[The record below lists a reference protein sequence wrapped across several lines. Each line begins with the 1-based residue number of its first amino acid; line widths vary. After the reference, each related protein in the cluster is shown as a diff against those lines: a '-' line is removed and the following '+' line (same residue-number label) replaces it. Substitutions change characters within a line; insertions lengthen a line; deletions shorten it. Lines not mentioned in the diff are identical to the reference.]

1 MKSKAIVLHVRKY
14 GDDAL
19 IVDVLTE
26 KAGCVGMMVRIS
38 RSRRAAIRHSLFQPL
53 ALLELEWRERNS
65 DALVRP
71 QAVASAFP
79 YSSLPFHPHKSA
91 IALYLAE
98 FLFHA
103 VRHEPDTETLFQYVE
118 KSLQWLDACEEGF
131 ANFHLVFLLYLT
143 QFLGFRPE
151 ARTYHPNCWF
161 DLRSSVFCSSQPWH
175 PDFLKPEDAALVPKL
190 LRMKYSNMRFFRFN
204 GAERSRLLEQIEH
217 YYQLHVAGFPD
228 TGSLEIFRSLF

>member
-103 VRHEPDTETLFQYVE
+103 VRH
-118 KSLQWLDACEEGF
+118 
-131 ANFHLVFLLYLT
+131 
-143 QFLGFRPE
+143 
-151 ARTYHPNCWF
+151 
-161 DLRSSVFCSSQPWH
+161 
-175 PDFLKPEDAALVPKL
+175 
-190 LRMKYSNMRFFRFN
+190 
-204 GAERSRLLEQIEH
+204 
-217 YYQLHVAGFPD
+217 
-228 TGSLEIFRSLF
+228 